1 MDECLDIL
9 ENSPDA
15 LPSDKVLVHWTKL
28 AHLGEEV
35 SFQFSMDDP
44 AMNLSLSDPKVQYAL
59 KGFEK
64 QLEQWRKEVPS
75 ELYSRMP
82 SSPTFSL

>member
-1 MDECLDIL
+1 MDECLEIL

-15 LPSDKVLVHWTKL
+15 LPSDKVLVHWAKL
-28 AHLGEEV
+28 AHLSEEV

-44 AMNLSLSDPKVQYAL
+44 TTSLSLSDLKVQYAL

-64 QLEQWRKEVPS
+64 QLEQWRKEVPPD
-75 ELYSRMP
+75 LYSRM
-82 SSPTFSL
+82 FMNSLF